1 MGSREEDFAYAMQL
15 ATSTSLPMVL
25 VTAIKLK
32 VFETI
37 AEAGPGAQLSAH
49 EIVSRLS
56 ITNPSAHQMLDRML
70 RLLGSYSVVTCN
82 QRDHELGLVRVYGLT
97 SIAKYFIPNKDG
109 VSLCPVME
117 LLQDKVFIESW
128 FKLKD
133 AVLEGGVAFDKV
145 HGTHAFEYP
154 ALDAR
159 FNKIFNNGMLNF
171 TTIVMNEI
179 LKCYHGFDNLKRVVD
194 VGGGLGVALNIITS
208 KHPTI
213 KGINFDLPHV
223 IRHAPVYPSI
233 EHIGGDMFEEV
244 PQGDAIFIKW
254 ILHDWSDDHCAKL
267 LKNCYK
273 ALPNDGKV
281 IVVEYILP
289 FLSNTSS
296 FDKVT
301 THVDASMMTQN
312 PGGKERTEDEFLV
325 LAKGAGFKGIRK
337 ECCVCNMHVIEFYK

>member
-15 ATSTSLPMVL
+15 VTSTSLTMVL

-37 AEAGPGAQLSAH
+37 AEAGPSAQLSAH

-56 ITNPSAHQMLDRML
+56 ITNPSAHQMLDRMF
-70 RLLGSYSVVTCN
+70 RLLASYSVVTCN

-97 SIAKYFIPNKDG
+97 SVAKYFIPNKDG

-133 AVLEGGVAFDKV
+133 AVLEGGIPFDKV
-145 HGTHAFEYP
+145 HGTHAFEYS

-159 FNKIFNNGMLNF
+159 FNEAFNNGMLNF
-171 TTIVMNEI
+171 TTIMMNEI
-179 LKCYHGFDNLKRVVD
+179 LECYHGFDNLKRVVD
-194 VGGGLGVALNIITS
+194 VG
-208 KHPTI
+208 
-213 KGINFDLPHV
+213 
-223 IRHAPVYPSI
+223 VYPGI
-233 EHIGGDMFEEV
+233 EYIGGDMFEEV
-244 PQGDAIFIKW
+244 PQGDAIFMKW

-281 IVVEYILP
+281 IIVEYILP

-296 FDKVT
+296 FDKLT
-301 THVDASMMTQN
+301 THMDAIMMTQN
-312 PGGKERTEDEFLV
+312 PGGKERMEDEFLV
-325 LAKGAGFKGIRK
+325 LAKGAGFEKNVVFVT
-337 ECCVCNMHVIEFYK
+337 CM